1 MNARRSPRVS
11 IGLPVFNGEAYL
23 CQALD
28 SLLGQTYP
36 DFELIISDNASTDH
50 TQEIC
55 LDYASREKRITYL
68 CNSENLGAA
77 NNYNRLVHAASGEY
91 FKWQAADDV
100 CAPQFLQRCIEVL
113 DQERETVLC
122 YPRTTI
128 IDENNSLLEPY
139 PDDLNLTDPSPSRRY
154 AKFHLHFR
162 TLEKCNSI
170 FGMIRIEAL
179 RKTRLIGSFRAS
191 DMILLAELALLGK
204 FYELP
209 EYLFFR
215 RDHPQS
221 SMRAYSKG
229 ERVAWFDP
237 HHRNRYQNFYWT
249 IFIEYLRSIHNV
261 QSGLST
267 TDKLRCYWE
276 VARWGIWRRRY
287 LGNELLG
294 STAERV
300 RRLPKPIKVPLSW
313 TWTRL
318 QAVSRSI
325 RGRRETLPNESHPED
340 EQVRNR

>member
-1 MNARRSPRVS
+1 MNAKSSPRVS
-11 IGLPVFNGEAYL
+11 IGLPVYNGEAFL
-23 CQALD
+23 GQALD

-55 LDYASREKRITYL
+55 LDYASRETRIEYL
-68 CNSENLGAA
+68 RNSENLGAA

-122 YPRTTI
+122 YPKTTI
-128 IDENNSLLEPY
+128 IDENNSLLAPY
-139 PDDLNLTDPSPSRRY
+139 PDDLHLTDPSAYRRY
-154 AKFHLHFR
+154 TKFHLRFR

-170 FGMIRIEAL
+170 FGLIRIEAL

-209 EYLFFR
+209 EFLFYR

-237 HHRNRYQNFYWT
+237 NNRNKYQNFYWT

-267 TDKLRCYWE
+267 TNKLRCYWE

-294 STAERV
+294 SAADRAK
-300 RRLPKPIKVPLSW
+300 RLPKPMKAPLSW
-313 TWTRL
+313 TWTQL
-318 QAVSRSI
+318 QAVSRAF
-325 RGRRETLPNESHPED
+325 RGHRATLPNERHQED